1 MLFQSRSTVGYQ
13 DVSELQQHCPQFHS
27 FQAVYVVI
35 ALWDGLNINSL
46 IKPINYEDWSF
57 SILNLTKFSKTL
69 YS

>member
-46 IKPINYEDWSF
+46 IKPINYED
-57 SILNLTKFSKTL
+57 
-69 YS
+69 